1 MKRRHLILFPLFLLL
16 ASALSTRAN
25 AAVTSEYVLLVG
37 GPSLQQWEK
46 YKAQPHD
53 HWWANFVHAAR
64 LRTDQLRAQL
74 VGAQAGGM
82 HKVGPPMIVRLC
94 FIFFPLLER
103 WSADEQDIFASNS
116 SVRSGGECRS
126 EQEKKWK
133 KDQVTSFHQELWEHY
148 LC

>member
-1 MKRRHLILFPLFLLL
+1 MKRRPLILFPLFLLL

-74 VGAQAGGM
+74 GPDAQITWLVYKHGYLDRAQEEKQDFNGFIESVGEKY
-82 HKVGPPMIVRLC
+82 HH
-94 FIFFPLLER
+94 
-103 WSADEQDIFASNS
+103 NS
-116 SVRSGGECRS
+116 DYFRSSSDGI
-126 EQEKKWK
+126 K
-133 KDQVTSFHQELWEHY
+133 Y
-148 LC
+148 